1 VRLQC
6 SQVSPETPVTTAP
19 DLGPRGKVATALSLT
34 AVGGFVD
41 AVGYIA
47 LFEVFTANM
56 SGNSVHVGMYLGQR
70 NWLQLLRPFCAIVS
84 YVVGMT
90 LTRITVEIAGRKGI
104 RRIASFTLAAEV
116 VLLILFARATPAM
129 HLGQIADLSS
139 PAYFTLVALL
149 AFAMGVQTATLTHI
163 GALTIYT
170 TFVTGTLT
178 KLTESFTRVL
188 FWGYDQL
195 RQTRISDIVR
205 LAPRQRDV
213 REGAM
218 LASTWSCYVIG
229 AAIGTISKQRWE
241 LRALYIPVVV
251 LGIFIV
257 VDLFR
262 PIDVEEERHQTGIA
276 R

>member
-1 VRLQC
+1 MRLQC
-6 SQVSPETPVTTAP
+6 CEAGIETPVTTAP
-19 DLGPRGKVATALSLT
+19 DLGPRGKVATALCLT

-104 RRIASFTLAAEV
+104 RRIASFTLAVEAA
-116 VLLILFARATPAM
+116 LLVLFARATPAM
-129 HLGQIADLSS
+129 HLGQIVDLSS
-139 PAYFTLVALL
+139 PQYFALVALL
-149 AFAMGVQTATLTHI
+149 AFAMGVQTATLTHV

-213 REGAM
+213 QEGAM
-218 LASTWSCYVIG
+218 LASTWSCYVLG
-229 AAIGTISKQRWE
+229 AAVGTVVKQRWE
-241 LRALYIPVVV
+241 LRALYVPVVV
-251 LGIFIV
+251 LIIFIV

-262 PIDVEEERHQTGIA
+262 PIDVEEERHQTGA
-276 R
+276 VR

>member
-1 VRLQC
+1 MRLQC
-6 SQVSPETPVTTAP
+6 CQASAETPVTKAP
-19 DLGPRGKVATALSLT
+19 DLSTQGKLATALSLT

-56 SGNSVHVGMYLGQR
+56 SGNSVHVGMYLGQH
-70 NWLQLLRPFCAIVS
+70 NWVQLLRPFCAVVS

-104 RRIASFTLAAEV
+104 RRIASFTLTVEV

-129 HLGQIADLSS
+129 HLGQIVDQTS
-139 PAYFTLVALL
+139 PQYFTLVALL
-149 AFAMGVQTATLTHI
+149 AFAMGVQTATLTHV

-178 KLTESFTRVL
+178 KLTESFTRAL

-195 RQTRISDIVR
+195 RQTKISDIVR
-205 LAPRQRDV
+205 HAPRQRDV
-213 REGAM
+213 QEGAM
-218 LASTWSCYVIG
+218 LASTWGCYVIG
-229 AAIGTISKQRWE
+229 AAIGTISKQRLE
-241 LRALYIPVVV
+241 LRALYIPVVI
-251 LGIFIV
+251 LFLFIV
-257 VDLFR
+257 IDLFR
-262 PIDVEEERHQTGIA
+262 PIGVEEERHQTGA
-276 R
+276 VR

>member
-1 VRLQC
+1 MRLQC
-6 SQVSPETPVTTAP
+6 RQVSSATPVTTAP

-47 LFEVFTANM
+47 LFQVFTANM

-70 NWLQLLRPFCAIVS
+70 NWLQLARPFCAVVS

-104 RRIASFTLAAEV
+104 RRIASFTLAVEA

-129 HLGQIADLSS
+129 HLGQIVDLSS

-149 AFAMGVQTATLTHI
+149 AFAMGVQTATLTHV
-163 GALTIYT
+163 GAMTIYT

-178 KLTESFTRVL
+178 KLTESFTRTL

-195 RQTRISDIVR
+195 RQTGISDIVR
-205 LAPRQRDV
+205 LAPQQKDV
-213 REGAM
+213 REAAM
-218 LASTWSCYVIG
+218 LGATWSCYVIG
-229 AAIGTISKQRWE
+229 AAMGTMVKQRWE
-241 LRALYIPVVV
+241 LRALYVPVVV
-251 LGIFIV
+251 LGMFVV

-262 PIDVEEERHQTGIA
+262 PIDVEEERHQTGVG
-276 R
+276 